1 MARVF
6 ALRKR
11 LREPTAARSL
21 ARSLAR
27 SPRSAAPPLREK
39 PHFKPFRPY
48 ERLRPRDGIEL
59 HLGAPAFEFASGAT
73 GAAAQPFSPEKHAR
87 EGMRRFCFALQKRG
101 HHSRFST
108 ESALARTPIAS
119 RRTAVRSPTQQR
131 AGIGA
136 GACHCCSSRGAAAW
150 TCAFAARPRA
160 GAQELAAGALARVK
174 AGVVCCPGGRPLI
187 GHSSGGCCGT
197 RGAASTGKGARMQV
211 ECPQGVPFRTQHP
224 LGVVVDRPSVWPD
237 R

>member
-1 MARVF
+1 MHPSHADRVSPTSPI
-6 ALRKR
+6 AILAMVIDGGVESVVRTVIAEAGVKADVTR
-11 LREPTAARSL
+11 LAGIRPGAREPDSARTRHPSWTTSRRLVRNSPRACVSSRAGVSSRPVTTAAYQRSSGRL
-21 ARSLAR
+21 G
-27 SPRSAAPPLREK
+27 PRRVP
-39 PHFKPFRPY
+39 
-48 ERLRPRDGIEL
+48 
-59 HLGAPAFEFASGAT
+59 
-73 GAAAQPFSPEKHAR
+73 AAAR
-87 EGMRRFCFALQKRG
+87 IR
-101 HHSRFST
+101 
-108 ESALARTPIAS
+108 
-119 RRTAVRSPTQQR
+119 PTQQR

-174 AGVVCCPGGRPLI
+174 AGVVCCPGCRPLI

-197 RGAASTGKGARMQV
+197 RGAASTGKGSRMQA

-224 LGVVVDRPSVWPD
+224 LGVVVNRPSVWPD